1 MESMRTPL
9 GGKIEILMDS
19 MDSLWSPWI
28 PYEFP
33 CSFHGVYWG
42 PHGVHG
48 FHMDSM
54 WIGIC
59 SIVSR
64 IDDILWIPP
73 ELVSV
78 YWADLSAQYI
88 LLEMQ
93 HHFRLKRGLTATIPS
108 VW

>member
-19 MDSLWSPWI
+19 MDSLWSLWI

-33 CSFHGVYWG
+33 CSFHRVYWG

-48 FHMDSM
+48 FHMDSTL
-54 WIGIC
+54 
-59 SIVSR
+59 SR